1 MGESGWEH
9 DLNMSEEGDAWRYH
23 NLFFMGEEGVKKT
36 VEPGI
41 VGLNWH
47 LQMPLGQRGLVLLK
61 KEEPLNQRS
70 YYLEMADVILQHFFV
85 NII

>member
-1 MGESGWEH
+1 M
-9 DLNMSEEGDAWRYH
+9 LEGIMTF
-23 NLFFMGEEGVKKT
+23 FFMGEEGVKKT

-61 KEEPLNQRS
+61 KEDPLNQRS